1 VLPASPITWFFS
13 GPVDLPTVQSSLMVL
28 ANGNPQFGIFQL
40 SPDGTIL
47 TYYPTAPLPAGSTVR
62 FYQRTP
68 IFSDVCGV
76 NFQIAPSSVEL
87 LLLGFTIANSL
98 PRTRCSNSSLRRP
111 SRSGRDW

>member
-111 SRSGRDW
+111 SGSGRDW